1 MKLPWQNKNQVTTL
15 SPKEGYNRWAATYS
29 KESNPIKD
37 LSDKGILKF
46 LPDVQS
52 KIVLDAGCGTG
63 HFCKVL
69 SDRGASKIIGIDFSS
84 AMIETAKQNCPAA
97 EFYSEDISIQFLEKE
112 TFDLII
118 CALVLGHIID
128 IRPALEN
135 LAVAL
140 KKGGTLLIS
149 DFHPF
154 LTLQHAKRTFKD
166 ASGSLFEIKHHLHLF
181 QDIIQ
186 CLHQHQI
193 VVETLEEP
201 LWHDAPVIY
210 IMKAKKIE

>member
-1 MKLPWQNKNQVTTL
+1 ML
-15 SPKEGYNRWAATYS
+15 SPREGYNRWAATYS
-29 KESNPIKD
+29 KESNPIKN
-37 LSDKGILKF
+37 LSDKGILKL
-46 LPDVQS
+46 LPDVQN
-52 KIVLDAGCGTG
+52 KIALDAGCGAG

-69 SDRGASKIIGIDFSS
+69 SDRGACKIIGVDFSS
-84 AMIETAKQNCPAA
+84 AMIETAKENCPTV
-97 EFYSEDISIQFLEKE
+97 EFRADDISIQFLEKE
-112 TFDLII
+112 SFDLII

-135 LAVAL
+135 LAEAL

-166 ASGSLFEIKHHLHLF
+166 ASGGLFEIKHHLHLF

-186 CLHQHQI
+186 CLRQHHI

-201 LWHDAPVIY
+201 LWNDAPVIY
-210 IMKAKKIE
+210 VMKAKKIE